1 MLVTVAVIGYFG
13 YHYGS
18 ILLAGFKSAKASI
31 SSQTPVQDPGYPI
44 DVDGQAPTNQVQADT
59 EVVTEEV
66 FKPTSAKLVAVGDN
80 LMHRSCTLSAKNADG
95 TYDFTKHFAN
105 MADIFKA
112 ADLAVISQDTVLG
125 GIELGATSTETGI
138 FNTAVELADGMADAG
153 INVVLAANNHIMDE
167 GSAGLNTMMSYF
179 STKYP
184 NITLLGVNNSREA
197 KDEPVYVETNN
208 IKIAM
213 INYSYGSNQTADLDA
228 SPYLLNQYD
237 EDWLSDILKQARE
250 EADFI
255 IAFPFWGEQNS
266 MDYTQEQE
274 RQAQFLADNGVDL
287 IIGSYPHVV
296 EPVKWITAEN
306 GDRTLVYYSLGNFQS
321 IQNTVENMLGGQANI
336 TISKE
341 EDGTHISDYSLDFV
355 VTHYEQ
361 RESSE
366 YYDIVT
372 TYPLAD
378 YTSDLAARHGMSVSG
393 NEEFD
398 LASLQGLSSQILSKC
413 DLDESKEQD
422 ALKDELTDELTD
434 ESTDESTDG
443 EN

>member
-321 IQNTVENMLGGQANI
+321 IQNTVENMLGGQANV

-378 YTSDLAARHGMSVSG
+378 YTNDLAARHGMSVSG
-393 NEEFD
+393 NEEFN

-422 ALKDELTDELTD
+422 ASTDELTD
-434 ESTDESTDG
+434 G

>member
-237 EDWLSDILKQARE
+237 ENWLSDILKQARE

-393 NEEFD
+393 NEEFN

-422 ALKDELTDELTD
+422 ASKDELTD
-434 ESTDESTDG
+434 ESTDG

>member
-306 GDRTLVYYSLGNFQS
+306 EDRTLVYYSLGNFQS
-321 IQNTVENMLGGQANI
+321 IQNTVENMLGGQANV

-393 NEEFD
+393 NEEFN

-422 ALKDELTDELTD
+422 ASKDELTD

>member
-153 INVVLAANNHIMDE
+153 IKVVLAANNHIMDE

-321 IQNTVENMLGGQANI
+321 IQNTVENMLGGQANV

-393 NEEFD
+393 NEEFN

-422 ALKDELTDELTD
+422 ASKDELTD

>member
-378 YTSDLAARHGMSVSG
+378 YTSDLAARHSMSVSG

-422 ALKDELTDELTD
+422 ASKDELTD

>member
-44 DVDGQAPTNQVQADT
+44 DVDGQVPTNQVQADT

-321 IQNTVENMLGGQANI
+321 IQNTVENMLGGQANV

-434 ESTDESTDG
+434 ESTDG

>member
-44 DVDGQAPTNQVQADT
+44 DVDGQVPTNQVQADT

-393 NEEFD
+393 NDEFD

-422 ALKDELTDELTD
+422 ASKDELTD

>member
-1 MLVTVAVIGYFG
+1 MLVSVAVIGYFG

-434 ESTDESTDG
+434 ESTDG